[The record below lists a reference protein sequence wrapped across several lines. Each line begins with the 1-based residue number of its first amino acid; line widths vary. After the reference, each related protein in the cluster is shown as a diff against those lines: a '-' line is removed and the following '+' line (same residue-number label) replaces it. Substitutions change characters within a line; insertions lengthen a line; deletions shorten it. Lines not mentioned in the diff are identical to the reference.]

1 VTKDGQVTSSH
12 FHLFTSSLFPQNVS
26 MSETSRHP
34 PLALRLLMM
43 GTGPFAV
50 PTFRALLAS
59 PHQVLGLVTRPDRP
73 VHRREKAPL
82 NPMREVAREHLL
94 EVFEPE
100 SINSPEAKAWLAEK
114 SADLFVVC
122 DYGQILSRETLGLAR
137 LGGINLHASLLP
149 KYRGAAP
156 INWAIYHGE
165 TETGVTVIHMTPQ
178 LDGGPCLVQRG
189 TAIGPQETTAELEPR
204 LAELGVAAVLEAIDL
219 LASGKASNSPPQD
232 PKLATK
238 APRLK
243 KEDGRVDWS
252 RPAAAIVNQVRALQ
266 PWPKTYTAWRRP
278 EGEPLRLILEK
289 AKALPAREESTL
301 LPGIVVEAG
310 RDTLVVACGEGLLQI
325 EIIQPAG
332 KRAMSAGELLRG
344 HPIQPGDR
352 FLNPEP

>member
-1 VTKDGQVTSSH
+1 MTTS
-12 FHLFTSSLFPQNVS
+12 FRL
-26 MSETSRHP
+26 P
-34 PLALRLLMM
+34 PSAFRLIMM

-50 PTFRALLAS
+50 PTFRALLDS
-59 PHQVLGLVTRPDRP
+59 SHQLLGLVTRPDRP

-82 NPMREVAREHLL
+82 NPMREVAKQHSL

-100 SINSPEAKAWLAEK
+100 SINSPEAKAWLTEK
-114 SADLFVVC
+114 AADLFVVC

-178 LDGGPCLVQRG
+178 LDGGPCLVQRR

-204 LAELGVAAVLEAIDL
+204 LAELGVSAVLEAINL
-219 LASGKASNSPPQD
+219 LATGEATKMPPQD

-243 KEDGRVDWS
+243 KQDGAVDWS
-252 RPAAAIVNQVRALQ
+252 RPAVAIFNQVRALQ
-266 PWPKTYTAWRRP
+266 PWPKTYTYWQRP

-289 AKALPAREESTL
+289 VTPLPAREATAAT
-301 LPGIVVEAG
+301 PGTVVEASK
-310 RDTLVVACGEGLLQI
+310 DALIVDCGQGTLQI
-325 EIIQPAG
+325 DQIQPAG
-332 KRAMSAGELLRG
+332 KRAMSAADFLRG
-344 HPIQPGDR
+344 HPVQPGDR
-352 FLNPEP
+352 LT